1 MTRVPA
7 HLDKNGWAM
16 PELFVMCSACGLR
29 GTLAHSRQELL
40 DPEGK
45 CKHGRVPAKCPY
57 LRDVLTAAHRTLDLL
72 EWHAKREAF
81 AGGDRE
87 QPEAPVSGHHRS
99 SD

>member
-1 MTRVPA
+1 MA
-7 HLDKNGWAM
+7 
-16 PELFVMCSACGLR
+16 ELFVMCSACGLR

-45 CKHGRVPAKCPY
+45 CKEQRPPARCPH

-81 AGGDRE
+81 AGSDRE
-87 QPEAPVSGHHRS
+87 QPEAPWSDHRHPT
-99 SD
+99 D